1 MPPGDHYQIHLVL
14 GYVPWLLCF
23 SAYVWPGLMSMDD
36 AKPLEG
42 NIARPRPSTA
52 YLFGSA

>member
-23 SAYVWPGLMSMDD
+23 SAYVWRAHVDGD

>member
-1 MPPGDHYQIHLVL
+1 MSPGGDLPDSSCSGL
-14 GYVPWLLCF
+14 RPWLLCF
-23 SAYVWPGLMSMDD
+23 GAYVWPGLMSMDD